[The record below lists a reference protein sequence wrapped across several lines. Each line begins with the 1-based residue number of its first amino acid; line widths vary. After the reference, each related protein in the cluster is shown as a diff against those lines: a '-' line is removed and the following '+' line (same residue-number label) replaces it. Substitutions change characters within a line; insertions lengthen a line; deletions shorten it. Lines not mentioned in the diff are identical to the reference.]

1 MSDSKRL
8 CVHLIDS
15 AIAQLD
21 GQKSEAQQEA
31 SSRSASD
38 MSPPSPSSS
47 VSSGGDRSQGEQIIG
62 IFDLEGFSVPRNA
75 DFAFAA
81 FMVEAFF
88 EYYPRR
94 VSQVGDRRVR
104 NHGRSSSRRRARWR
118 ET

>member
-1 MSDSKRL
+1 MAESKRL

-21 GQKSEAQQEA
+21 MGKSEMQYGSAVQYGSGSGSA
-31 SSRSASD
+31 MDPPPSSFSASN
-38 MSPPSPSSS
+38 
-47 VSSGGDRSQGEQIIG
+47 GDRPQGEQIIG

-75 DFAFAA
+75 DFAFAG

-94 VSQVGDRRVR
+94 VSQVGDRW
-104 NHGRSSSRRRARWR
+104 A
-118 ET
+118 